1 MMNNFRKLWLFF
13 GPNGFASNVT
23 ASTLRV
29 DASSLCLSL
38 QFHYH
43 LVSGFQVF
51 ADKLVSH
58 INYLHL
64 WLRLLARR
72 FLAQHR
78 TPPRANLT

>member
-13 GPNGFASNVT
+13 GHNDLASNGST
-23 ASTLRV
+23 STLRV
-29 DASSLCLSL
+29 DASSLCHS
-38 QFHYH
+38 HYH

-51 ADKLVSH
+51 ADELVSH
-58 INYLHL
+58 INYMRL

-72 FLAQHR
+72 LLVQHR

>member
-13 GPNGFASNVT
+13 GHNDLASNG
-23 ASTLRV
+23 STLRV
-29 DASSLCLSL
+29 DASSLCHSL

-51 ADKLVSH
+51 ADELVSH
-58 INYLHL
+58 INYMRL